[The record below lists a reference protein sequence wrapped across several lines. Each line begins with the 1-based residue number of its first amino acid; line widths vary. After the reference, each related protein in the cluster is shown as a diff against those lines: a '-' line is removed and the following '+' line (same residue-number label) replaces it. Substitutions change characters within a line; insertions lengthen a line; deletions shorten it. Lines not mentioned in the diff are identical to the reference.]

1 VEISSRGRK
10 VWVSVMRARRFLL
23 IGFRSLWDLSGELTY
38 RDYMDA
44 QRRRKRKSDWE
55 NLAGDWERILPESR
69 KDKS

>member
-1 VEISSRGRK
+1 